1 MGGGKLPVIGV
12 VSGTGRE
19 GSALALRLAQSGF
32 RVVVGSRSP
41 ERAAE
46 KAHELA
52 TVLRSV
58 GLAPTLTGAPNT
70 DVVQTVD
77 VVFLSVP
84 FAHVLETSRQLP
96 FRPGSVVVDT
106 SVPVVFNA
114 GRAEFVE
121 VKRGSVSEELRT
133 VIPAGVDLVGA
144 FKTIPARILGDIDSD
159 LDCDVFV
166 CSDSDEAKNT
176 VVQIANSISSD
187 LRPVDAGPLTAART
201 IERMAALAIQLNLRY
216 KVKSAR
222 FRVVGL

>member
-1 MGGGKLPVIGV
+1 MAGGKLPVVGI

-58 GLAPTLTGAPNT
+58 GLSPTLSGAANAE
-70 DVVQTVD
+70 VVRTVD

-84 FAHVLETSRQLP
+84 FAHVLETARQLP
-96 FRPGSVVVDT
+96 FRSGTVVIDT

-114 GRAEFVE
+114 GKAEFVE
-121 VKRGSVSEELRT
+121 VQGGSVSEELRA
-133 VIPAGVDLVGA
+133 VIPADVTLVGA
-144 FKTIPARILGDIDSD
+144 FKTIPARILSDIDSD

-166 CSDSDEAKNT
+166 CSDSEEARSS
-176 VVQIANSISSD
+176 VVQLAGNISD
-187 LRPVDAGPLTAART
+187 LRPVDAGPLSAART
-201 IERMAALAIQLNLRY
+201 LERMAALAIQLNLRY
-216 KVKSAR
+216 KIKSAR
-222 FRVVGL
+222 FRVIGL

>member
-1 MGGGKLPVIGV
+1 MGGGKLTVVGI

-58 GLAPTLTGAPNT
+58 GLSPTLSGAANAE
-70 DVVQTVD
+70 VVRTVD

-84 FAHVLETSRQLP
+84 FAHVLDTARELP
-96 FRPGSVVVDT
+96 FRPGSLVIDT

-114 GRAEFVE
+114 GKAEFVE
-121 VKRGSVSEELRT
+121 VKAGSVSEELRAI
-133 VIPAGVDLVGA
+133 IPAEVNLVGA
-144 FKTIPARILGDIDSD
+144 FKTIPARILSDIDSD

-166 CSDSDEAKNT
+166 CSDSEEAKNT
-176 VVQIANSISSD
+176 VVQLAGNISD
-187 LRPVDAGPLTAART
+187 VRPVDAGPLSAART

-216 KVKSAR
+216 KIKSAR
-222 FRVVGL
+222 FRVIGL

>member
-1 MGGGKLPVIGV
+1 MGGGKLPVVGI

-32 RVVVGSRSP
+32 RVVVGSRSA

-46 KAHELA
+46 KAHDLA

-58 GLAPTLTGAPNT
+58 GLSPTLTGAANPE
-70 DVVQTVD
+70 VVRTVD
-77 VVFLSVP
+77 LVLLSVP
-84 FAHVLETSRQLP
+84 FAHVLETARQLP

-114 GRAEFVE
+114 GKAEFVE
-121 VKRGSVSEELRT
+121 VKAGSVTEELRA
-133 VIPAGVDLVGA
+133 VIPADVNLVGA

-166 CSDSDEAKNT
+166 CGDSDEAKNS
-176 VVQIANSISSD
+176 VLQLAHNVSD
-187 LRPVDAGPLTAART
+187 LRPVDAGPLSAART
-201 IERMAALAIQLNLRY
+201 LERMAALAIQLNLRY
-216 KVKSAR
+216 RVKSAR

>member
-1 MGGGKLPVIGV
+1 MGGGKLPVVGI

-32 RVVVGSRSP
+32 RVVVGSRSQ

-58 GLAPTLTGAPNT
+58 GLSPTLSGAANP
-70 DVVQTVD
+70 DVVRTVD

-84 FAHVLETSRQLP
+84 FAHVLETARQLP
-96 FRPGSVVVDT
+96 FRPGTVVVDT

-114 GRAEFVE
+114 GKPELVE
-121 VKRGSVSEELRT
+121 VKRGSVSEELRA
-133 VIPAGVDLVGA
+133 VIPAEVNLVGA
-144 FKTIPARILGDIDSD
+144 FKTIPARILSDIDSD

-166 CSDSDEAKNT
+166 CSDSEEAKNA
-176 VVQIANSISSD
+176 VVQLASNVSD
-187 LRPVDAGPLTAART
+187 LRPVDAGPLNAART
-201 IERMAALAIQLNLRY
+201 LERMAALAIQLNLRY
-216 KVKSAR
+216 KIKSAR

>member
-1 MGGGKLPVIGV
+1 MGGGKLPVVGI

-19 GSALALRLAQSGF
+19 GSSLALRLAQSGF
-32 RVVVGSRSP
+32 RVVVGSRSQ

-58 GLAPTLTGAPNT
+58 GLSPTLTGTANSE
-70 DVVQTVD
+70 VVRAVD

-84 FAHVLETSRQLP
+84 FAHVLETARQLP

-114 GRAEFVE
+114 GKAEFVE
-121 VKRGSVSEELRT
+121 VPDGSVSEQLRT
-133 VIPAGVDLVGA
+133 VIPAEVKLVGA
-144 FKTIPARILGDIDSD
+144 FKTIPARILSDIDSD

-166 CSDSDEAKNT
+166 CGDSEEAKNT
-176 VVQIANSISSD
+176 VVQLSGNISD
-187 LRPVDAGPLTAART
+187 LRPVDAGALAAART
-201 IERMAALAIQLNLRY
+201 LERMAALAIQLNLRY
-216 KVKSAR
+216 KIKSAR

>member
-1 MGGGKLPVIGV
+1 MGGGKLPVIGI

-19 GSALALRLAQSGF
+19 GRALALRLAQSGF

-52 TVLRSV
+52 IVLRNV
-58 GLAPTLTGAPNT
+58 GLSPTLSGSANPE
-70 DVVQTVD
+70 VVRNVD

-84 FAHVLETSRQLP
+84 FAHILDTARQLA
-96 FRPGSVVVDT
+96 FRPGTVVVDT

-114 GRAEFVE
+114 GRAELVE
-121 VKRGSVSEELRT
+121 VKGGSVSEELRA
-133 VIPAGVDLVGA
+133 VIPSEVQLVGA

-166 CSDSDEAKNT
+166 CGDSEEAKKA
-176 VVQIANSISSD
+176 VIELSSKVSD
-187 LRPVDAGPLTAART
+187 LRPVDAGPLSTART
-201 IERMAALAIQLNLRY
+201 LERMAALAIQLNLRY

>member
-1 MGGGKLPVIGV
+1 MAGGKLPVVGI

-58 GLAPTLTGAPNT
+58 GLSPTLSGAANAE
-70 DVVQTVD
+70 VVRTVD

-84 FAHVLETSRQLP
+84 FAHVLETARQLP
-96 FRPGSVVVDT
+96 FRSGTVVIDT

-114 GRAEFVE
+114 GKAEFVE
-121 VKRGSVSEELRT
+121 VQGGSVSEELRA
-133 VIPAGVDLVGA
+133 VIPADVNLVGA
-144 FKTIPARILGDIDSD
+144 FKTIPARILSDIDSD

-166 CSDSDEAKNT
+166 CSDSEEARSS
-176 VVQIANSISSD
+176 VVQLAGNISD
-187 LRPVDAGPLTAART
+187 LRPVDAGPLSAART
-201 IERMAALAIQLNLRY
+201 LERMAALAIQLNLRY
-216 KVKSAR
+216 KIKSAR
-222 FRVVGL
+222 FRVIGL

>member
-1 MGGGKLPVIGV
+1 MAAAKLPVVGI

-32 RVVVGSRSP
+32 RVVVGSRSQ

-58 GLAPTLTGAPNT
+58 GLSPTITGAGNPEVAQN
-70 DVVQTVD
+70 VD
-77 VVFLSVP
+77 LLFLSVP
-84 FAHVLETSRQLP
+84 FAHVLETARRLS
-96 FRPGSVVVDT
+96 FRPETVVVDT
-106 SVPVVFNA
+106 SVPVVFSGGKA
-114 GRAEFVE
+114 QLVE
-121 VKRGSVSEELRT
+121 VKRGSVTEELRA
-133 VIPAGVDLVGA
+133 VISGEVNLVGA

-159 LDCDVFV
+159 LDCDVFI
-166 CSDSDEAKNT
+166 CGDSDEAKNR
-176 VVQIANSISSD
+176 VVQLCRNLPD
-187 LRPVDAGPLTAART
+187 LRPVDAGPLSTART
-201 IERMAALAIQLNLRY
+201 LERMAALAIDLNRRY